1 MSIFSY
7 EFLHLL
13 QRAKHANYCA
23 TDKVRTLFIDDQIDE
38 QTFIERL
45 QAICA

>member
-1 MSIFSY
+1 MSIFSN

-13 QRAKHANYCA
+13 ERAKHVNYCA
-23 TDKVRTLFIDDQIDE
+23 TDKVRALFIDDQIDE

>member
-1 MSIFSY
+1 MSIFSN

-13 QRAKHANYCA
+13 QRAKRTNHCA
-23 TDKVRTLFIDDQIDE
+23 TNEVRALFIDDQIDE

-45 QAICA
+45 QDICA